1 VGSGLRCSLLAD
13 GSSVPASD
21 RIAQTLAVQGA

>member
-1 VGSGLRCSLLAD
+1 LGYSLLAD

-21 RIAQTLAVQGA
+21 RIVQTLAVQGA